1 MSKGGTGIYQANI
14 KQFSYQSQV
23 FMPEFDKVIQK
34 LERLEKYL
42 KRDMPRIVGQENV
55 NYFAENFEK
64 QGFFVSLLNWV

>member
-1 MSKGGTGIYQANI
+1 
-14 KQFSYQSQV
+14 
-23 FMPEFDKVIQK
+23 MPEFDKVIQK

-64 QGFFVSLLNWV
+64 QGFFVSLLNWA